1 VRRNCAHSPA
11 IVPCSNLQ
19 AKRDL
24 AVELGAASVG
34 LHGRR
39 IAVLG
44 DMLELGPRG
53 AELHRELAVAVLAH
67 GIDLVFCCGPLMR
80 ALWEALPSRRKG
92 GYAETATAL
101 ESHVLAAVQPGDA
114 VMVKGSLGSR
124 MAPIVKA
131 LQSRYRRE
139 APALVAAPAS
149 TNG

>member
-1 VRRNCAHSPA
+1 M
-11 IVPCSNLQ
+11 Q
-19 AKRDL
+19 
-24 AVELGAASVG
+24 LGAA
-34 LHGRR
+34 R
-39 IAVLG
+39 
-44 DMLELGPRG
+44 
-53 AELHRELAVAVLAH
+53 AELHRELAMAVLAH
-67 GIDLVFCCGPLMR
+67 DIDLVFCCGPLMR

-92 GYAETATAL
+92 GYAETAAAL

-139 APALVAAPAS
+139 VAELVPAPAS